1 MKDNLIV
8 SKSQRPYNPSHCSHK
23 AISQLPL
30 LQAGE
35 KDSPWKYVGAWVP
48 APEPHSGS
56 ATAPQC
62 RVLPVIRKHC
72 FISSELGNTSM
83 WLSVHVWL
91 HTLICFATLLKN
103 KKHCGCLSYY
113 VIWLIHCDHKSPVP
127 VQCSCNLPS
136 AIQFLSSVCGR
147 MNWMKLNLVT
157 TMASMTLSLCL
168 QNLRAGWETK
178 GTHRGMS
185 CCSRRQ
191 AVYRISVPRRL
202 PARFFL
208 TQALSRPQLP
218 NACALERF
226 LCRPRAATES

>member
-35 KDSPWKYVGAWVP
+35 KDSPWKCVGSWVP
-48 APEPHSGS
+48 APEPHCGS

-83 WLSVHVWL
+83 WLSVRVWL
-91 HTLICFATLLKN
+91 HTFICFATRLKN
-103 KKHCGCLSYY
+103 KKYCGCLSNY
-113 VIWLIHCDHKSPVP
+113 VIWLIHCDLFQYNVHVTYQVLS
-127 VQCSCNLPS
+127 NF
-136 AIQFLSSVCGR
+136 FLLCVEE
-147 MNWMKLNLVT
+147 WT
-157 TMASMTLSLCL
+157 EWMTLSLCF

-185 CCSRRQ
+185 CCSRRH
-191 AVYRISVPRRL
+191 AVYWISVLWRR

-218 NACALERF
+218 TACALGRF
-226 LCRPRAATES
+226 LCKPRAATES